1 MILLDKG
8 ISFLNH
14 ATPRR
19 FSRRSGIEIGV
30 ADGYVGLALLKQ
42 HWVIA
47 AWQGGASSFCFVGK
61 LFTLNSN

>member
-1 MILLDKG
+1 MHFLRLTLLDKG

-19 FSRRSGIEIGV
+19 FSRLSGIEIGV

-47 AWQGGASSFCFVGK
+47 DFSPR
-61 LFTLNSN
+61 